1 MELRA
6 MKTAGA
12 KARTSGKA
20 MKKPSLPTQA
30 RIKAVKPAPDR
41 TRRSL
46 CPINLTLELIGDS
59 WSMLIVRDLML
70 RGHNSYQGF
79 LRSEEKIATNIL
91 ADRLSKL
98 EQNGLIS
105 KAADPSDK
113 RKFIYALTA
122 RGADLAPVLVE
133 MALYAMKHEPV
144 VDMPKEIVAEM
155 QKNKAAFAQK
165 LTRSFTP
172 KAPRAKPE
180 AKPAKEKPEFS
191 DETLS
196 LF

>member
-1 MELRA
+1 
-6 MKTAGA
+6 
-12 KARTSGKA
+12 
-20 MKKPSLPTQA
+20 
-30 RIKAVKPAPDR
+30 
-41 TRRSL
+41 
-46 CPINLTLELIGDS
+46 
-59 WSMLIVRDLML
+59 
-70 RGHNSYQGF
+70 YQGF

-91 ADRLSKL
+91 ADRLAKL

-122 RGADLAPVLVE
+122 RGADLAPVLIE

-172 KAPRAKPE
+172 KMPRAKPE
-180 AKPAKEKPEFS
+180 PKPTKERPEFS